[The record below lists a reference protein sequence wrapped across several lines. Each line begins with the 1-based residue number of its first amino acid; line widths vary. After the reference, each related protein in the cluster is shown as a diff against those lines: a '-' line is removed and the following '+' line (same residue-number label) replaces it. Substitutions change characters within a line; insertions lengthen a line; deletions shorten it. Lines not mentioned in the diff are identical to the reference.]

1 MGDNV
6 FRFDLVGAHQVGNG
20 RVGAGLVVVKQAHA
34 FAFEKTDTEAVG
46 VVVGNAAATA
56 EAFKRKHDVCGSV
69 AIHAEQL
76 AHGVNLYFWGIYRV
90 IMVYRAGS
98 FNM

>member
-6 FRFDLVGAHQVGNG
+6 FGFDLIGAHQVSNG
-20 RVGAGLVVVKQAHA
+20 RVGAGLVVMKQAYT
-34 FAFEKTDTEAVG
+34 FAFKETDTEAVG
-46 VVVGNAAATA
+46 VVIGNAATTA

-76 AHGVNLYFWGIYRV
+76 AHGVNLFFGYL
-90 IMVYRAGS
+90 
-98 FNM
+98 

>member
-6 FRFDLVGAHQVGNG
+6 FRFDLVGAYQVGNG
-20 RVGAGLVVVKQAHA
+20 RVGTGLVVVKQAHA
-34 FAFEKTDTEAVG
+34 FAFKKADTEAVG
-46 VVVGNAAATA
+46 VVIGNAATTA

-76 AHGVNLYFWGIYRV
+76 AHGVNLFFGYL
-90 IMVYRAGS
+90 
-98 FNM
+98 